1 MKTKKLIKNCKAHS
15 IDAYIKYICPNK
27 NCDEQHWISLKESK
41 TQNYKIVCEVCNTVF
56 SPKTVKKLKIIYDE
70 NKTTNKTEKTQKI
83 KKKDVPI
90 SLLNDTAKLLF
101 DFGFTLNES
110 LELINNA
117 YQEIET
123 ENKYILLDYI
133 KQKIGA

>member
-1 MKTKKLIKNCKAHS
+1 MKTKKIINDCKAHS

-27 NCDEQHWISLKESK
+27 NCNEHHWISLKESK
-41 TQNYKIVCEVCNTVF
+41 IKNYKIVCEVCDIVF

-70 NKTTNKTEKTQKI
+70 NNTKNKTEKKHEI

-110 LELINNA
+110 IELINIS

-123 ENKYILLDYI
+123 DNKYILLDHI